1 MDQALERS
9 NMPAVRVADRAA
21 VIVTANASVVQERIN
36 RDFGTTLATR
46 TYSVDLTGESRE
58 GDSVA
63 MPPTRTFS
71 FDAQF
76 GRDRLEENA
85 KLISD
90 DVVERVRA
98 YWKKRQQQ

>member
-9 NMPAVRVADRAA
+9 NMPAVRNADRAA
-21 VIVTANASVVQERIN
+21 VIISANASVLQERVN

-46 TYSVDLTGESRE
+46 TYSVDLIGETRE

-63 MPPTRTFS
+63 MPSARTFS

-85 KLISD
+85 KLIAD

-98 YWKKRQQQ
+98 YWKKRLQQ